1 MIVKESNACDPV
13 VLTVVGTRPEA
24 IKMAPVID
32 ACREQS
38 EIQSKLLFTG
48 QHKSL
53 VSQTMR
59 TLDFDPDFNLNLM
72 GENQTLYDIANKA
85 MLKIRDIV
93 QSLKPDCIMVQG
105 DTATAFATSM
115 VAFLEGI
122 PLGHVEAGLRSH
134 NDRDPFPE
142 EGYRKLI
149 DVLADFYFAP
159 TQLSAQNLL
168 HEGVS
173 AQSIYVTGN
182 TVVDALEKVVPVCSS
197 IENHELAAIF
207 ERAPS
212 KLILLTA
219 HRRESFGK
227 PLENIFSAIEKLT
240 ELEPEL
246 EIIYPVHPN
255 PNVSESAERLVDNR
269 RIHILKPLSY
279 EDMLI
284 SFQKVQ
290 LILTDSGGIQEE
302 APSFGL
308 HTLVMRNTTERQE
321 GIDAGVATLVGTD
334 TEEIIRTTLN
344 RLKTHKAIST
354 PIALTNNP
362 YGDGKASGRIAD
374 ILRHILV
381 GVPRNTTDWEG

>member
-1 MIVKESNACDPV
+1 
-13 VLTVVGTRPEA
+13 
-24 IKMAPVID
+24 
-32 ACREQS
+32 
-38 EIQSKLLFTG
+38 
-48 QHKSL
+48 
-53 VSQTMR
+53 
-59 TLDFDPDFNLNLM
+59 
-72 GENQTLYDIANKA
+72 
-85 MLKIRDIV
+85 MLKVRDIV
-93 QSLKPDCIMVQG
+93 KSLKPECIMIQG

-168 HEGVS
+168 HEGVP
-173 AQSIYVTGN
+173 AQNIYVTGN

-197 IENHELAAIF
+197 IENLELATIF
-207 ERAPS
+207 ERSPS

>member
-1 MIVKESNACDPV
+1 MKESNACDPV

-173 AQSIYVTGN
+173 AQNIYVTGN

>member
-1 MIVKESNACDPV
+1 MKESKARDPV
-13 VLTVVGTRPEA
+13 VLIVVGTRPEA

-32 ACREQS
+32 AFREQS
-38 EIQSKLLFTG
+38 GIQSKLVFTG

-59 TLDFDPDFNLNLM
+59 TMDFDPDFSLNLM
-72 GENQTLYDIANKA
+72 SENQTLYDIANKA
-85 MLKIRDIV
+85 ILKIRDIV

-168 HEGVS
+168 HEGVP
-173 AQSIYVTGN
+173 AQNIYVTGN

-197 IENHELAAIF
+197 IENLELATIF
-207 ERAPS
+207 ERSPS

-255 PNVSESAERLVDNR
+255 PNVSESAERLADNR
-269 RIHILKPLSY
+269 RIHVLKPLSY
-279 EDMLI
+279 EDLLI

-334 TEEIIRTTLN
+334 TEGIIRTTLN
-344 RLKTHKAIST
+344 RLKAHKAIST
-354 PIALTNNP
+354 PIALANNP
-362 YGDGKASGRIAD
+362 YGDGKASERIAD

-381 GVPRNTTDWEG
+381 GVPRNTKDWKGS

>member
-173 AQSIYVTGN
+173 AQNIYVTGN

>member
-182 TVVDALEKVVPVCSS
+182 TVVDALKKVVPVCSS